1 MRPLSVLQIA
11 LGVPALRELHLIDVY
26 QHSIWGPMMRMD
38 DLEGSILAP
47 EDMRNASKDDCLQRL
62 REVVSCA
69 VSTVVSRGSERL

>member
-1 MRPLSVLQIA
+1 
-11 LGVPALRELHLIDVY
+11 
-26 QHSIWGPMMRMD
+26 MMRMD